1 MAPRSNL
8 TVVLP
13 SFAGGGAER
22 VMLSHLARLDRAL
35 IAPRLIVLDGR
46 GPLRELLPGDVPVHD
61 LARPR
66 LRRALPALLGALR
79 ATQPDVVL
87 GTMVHVNLALLAV
100 RPLLSGHPRL
110 VLREANTPSRSLG
123 ATAHPRLMRA
133 LYRRFMP
140 RADAVLCNSRLMV
153 DEIAQQFGVASNR
166 LVHLPNPVDAD
177 RLRAAALPIVREPGP
192 GARFVASGRL
202 VRQKGFDRLIDMAAS
217 LPSDARV
224 TIFGE
229 GPDGPVLKAQIDRLQ
244 LGARV
249 NLAGFSASP
258 WAAVAGADAF
268 LLPSRWEGMPNAA
281 LEALA
286 LGAPVIAT
294 PEAGGIGELAGGAAS
309 GDVTLAEAGPSFVAA
324 MTAVGTRSAD
334 DLRPSLLPAGY
345 EPNALAARLNEIV
358 LQVAGIA
365 RSGGSR

>member
-8 TVVLP
+8 TIVLP

-22 VMLSHLARLDRAL
+22 VMLSHLARLDRAR

-46 GPLRELLPGDVPVHD
+46 GPLREILPGDVPVHD

-79 ATQPDVVL
+79 AAQPDVVL
-87 GTMVHVNLALLAV
+87 GTMVHVNLALLAL
-100 RPLLSGHPRL
+100 RSLLRGRPRL
-110 VLREANTPSRSLG
+110 ILREANTPSRSLG
-123 ATAHPRLMRA
+123 ATAHPGLMRA

-140 RADAVLCNSRLMV
+140 RADAVLCNSRLMM
-153 DEIAQQFGVASNR
+153 DEIAQQFGVAPER

-177 RLRAAALPIVREPGP
+177 RLRAAAAPLVREPGL

-202 VRQKGFDRLIDMAAS
+202 VRQKGFDRLIEMVTS
-217 LPSDARV
+217 LPTDARV

-229 GPDGPVLKAQIDRLQ
+229 GPDGHALKAQADRLQ
-244 LGARV
+244 LGAQV
-249 NLAGFSASP
+249 SFAGFSASP
-258 WAAVAGADAF
+258 WTAVAGADAF
-268 LLPSRWEGMPNAA
+268 LLPSRWEGMSNAA

-286 LGAPVIAT
+286 LGTPVIAT
-294 PEAGGIGELAGGAAS
+294 PEAGGIGELAVGAAS
-309 GDVTLAEAGPSFVAA
+309 GGVTLAEAGPSFVAA
-324 MTAVGTRSAD
+324 MAAIVPRPVD
-334 DLRPSLLPAGY
+334 ELRPSLLPAGY
-345 EPNALAARLNEIV
+345 EPDALAARLSGIV
-358 LQVAGIA
+358 LEIAGSS